1 MLWSSLNTLQDITEC
16 WCKLNVYIVKYQI
29 GFKTRNR
36 KQQIYFVIVIGVTE
50 I

>member
-1 MLWSSLNTLQDITEC
+1 MIFSQHAAGYYGML
-16 WCKLNVYIVKYQI
+16 CKLNVYIVKYQI